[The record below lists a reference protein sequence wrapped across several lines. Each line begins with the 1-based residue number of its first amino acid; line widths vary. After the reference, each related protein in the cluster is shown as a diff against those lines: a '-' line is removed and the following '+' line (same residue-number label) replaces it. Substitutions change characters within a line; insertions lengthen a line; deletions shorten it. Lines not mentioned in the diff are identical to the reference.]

1 MTLAFHQRVAVM
13 SSSGLHLR
21 YVHSAMATA
30 LVTSGAAQFP
40 KASAGRVRAVTLAR
54 PAQSH
59 AERIGEPSA
68 PSLGGVKFT
77 RWRRL
82 DESGTRIIEHHPR
95 STYE

>member
-1 MTLAFHQRVAVM
+1 VNVAFHQRVAVM

-21 YVHSAMATA
+21 YVHAAMATA
-30 LVTSGAAQFP
+30 LVTNGDAQP
-40 KASAGRVRAVTLAR
+40 ETRAGRVRAVTLAR
-54 PAQSH
+54 PAQYH

-82 DESGTRIIEHHPR
+82 EESGTRVIEHHPR